1 VVIVKRNARPQS
13 GFTLIE
19 LLVVLAIIASLLTIA
34 VPSYFASLE
43 NSRETALRQSLS
55 VMRSAIDH
63 YYGDVGK
70 YPDSLQ
76 DLVAKR
82 YLRNVPSDPITGV
95 ADHWVVEAPG
105 DAGKGGVRDVK
116 SGAPGNGRDGT
127 PYASW

>member
-1 VVIVKRNARPQS
+1 VSHLRRRRL

-43 NSRETALRQSLS
+43 NSKEAALRQSLS
-55 VMRSAIDH
+55 VVREAIDH
-63 YYGDVGK
+63 YKGDVGK

-76 DLVAKR
+76 DLVTRR
-82 YLRNVPSDPITGV
+82 YLRNIPADPITG
-95 ADHWVVEAPG
+95 ATDAWVLEA
-105 DAGKGGVRDVK
+105 ATEGKGGVRDIK
-116 SGAPGNGRDGT
+116 SGAPGNARDGT